1 MSKVDPAV
9 FIAVAFLGT
18 APLLAEGPRPQASP
32 GARAAL
38 PLTRADARRNA
49 LEASPGLQALGAQ
62 VRAAEGASRQARA
75 LSNPELR
82 FEAEDLGGDPALVA
96 AQRTLSIEQGVEWLG
111 KRSARIAAAERSRDV
126 AALDLARGRRD
137 LLAEVDR
144 KFAALLG
151 AQERDAIA
159 AQNVETAREVTRA
172 VASLVDAGEA
182 SPVEAARAESEEALA
197 VIDRASARRDLELA
211 RRELAR
217 LWGEDSP
224 SFPEAAGALDAAVE
238 LPDRDA
244 SLAAL
249 ARLPDLAR
257 WGAEAERQAS
267 LVTAARRQVLPDLT
281 LSVGTRSTSGLDGR
295 TWVAGLAFP
304 LPVFTQFAGARAEAT
319 ARQQQAAFE
328 RRAEEVRVRSEFL
341 GAYATLERARDE
353 ARALRDEVLPRAEK
367 VYAALGEGY
376 RRGKFRLLDLLEAR
390 RTLAQTRLRTLDA
403 LVRLATADAD
413 LKRLVPD
420 PASDTLGADR

>member
-1 MSKVDPAV
+1 MSKVDPVV
-9 FIAVAFLGT
+9 FIAVALLGT
-18 APLLAEGPRPQASP
+18 APLLAEGLLPPASP
-32 GARAAL
+32 GPTAES

-49 LEASPGLQALGAQ
+49 LEASPALQALAAQ
-62 VRAAEGASRQARA
+62 LRAADGAARQARA

-82 FEAEDLGGDPALVA
+82 FEAEDLGGEPGQVA
-96 AQRTLSIEQGVEWLG
+96 AQRTLSIEQGIEWFG
-111 KRSARIAAAERSRDV
+111 KRSARIEAAERSRDV

-172 VASLVDAGEA
+172 VASLVEAGEA
-182 SPVEAARAESEEALA
+182 SPIEAARAESEEAIA
-197 VIDRASARRDLELA
+197 AIDRASARRDLELA
-211 RRELAR
+211 RRDLAR
-217 LWGEDSP
+217 LWGDDTP
-224 SFPEAAGALDAAVE
+224 SFSAAAGALDASVE

-249 ARLPDLAR
+249 SRLPDLAR

-281 LSVGTRSTSGLDGR
+281 LSVGTRSISGLDGR

-304 LPVFTQFAGARAEAT
+304 LPVFTQYEGARAEAT
-319 ARQQQAAFE
+319 ARQQQAAHE
-328 RRAEEVRVRSEFL
+328 RRAEEVRVRSELL

-353 ARALRDEVLPRAEK
+353 ARALRDDVLPRAEK

-413 LKRLVPD
+413 LRRLVPD
-420 PASDTLGADR
+420 PASDTHGVDR